1 VARAAKWA
9 LTLACCRADDPA
21 SLMVDL
27 SSATG
32 DPIFTASVLAQG
44 CVLTHHAQ
52 EANFIII
59 GIALLS
65 PSSTQAISA
74 QALTQHVSDCVFH
87 ISGAKQG
94 GADVFGCSALTQ
106 RLLPSPRS

>member
-1 VARAAKWA
+1 
-9 LTLACCRADDPA
+9 
-21 SLMVDL
+21 MVDL

-65 PSSTQAISA
+65 PFQTAYFTFPGRNRA
-74 QALTQHVSDCVFH
+74 EPM
-87 ISGAKQG
+87 
-94 GADVFGCSALTQ
+94 CSAAL
-106 RLLPSPRS
+106 R